1 MSFLAD
7 VKASF
12 YEGGRISKV
21 NADFT
26 NAIGTFEDTAV
37 MDRTELLKR
46 ARWLHE
52 NNPIISNI
60 DETLKNNVIGNGIK
74 LKSLVADKRI
84 ADEIESKYRARMENP
99 NAYSL
104 NGRLS
109 GVMAERVI
117 FGARMMDGESIVN
130 YVLTKDKENPLKI
143 QILEASNFDNS
154 KIGDYIYSG
163 VEVDKNTG
171 KTKKLHFVDEF
182 YNEFS
187 LDAKNTLHIMNV
199 ENRASQVRGV
209 SEYKQVILDLKN
221 FMAYNTALI
230 QNARVRANLPY
241 YVTSENPTGNAR
253 GNATAIEENRQLQM
267 INGLMVHYLNKGEEL
282 KQLDPKVTGDNHKD
296 FLMMVIRLIASGR
309 KISYELAFR
318 DYSQVNFASSRA
330 SLIQDN
336 KRFDYEQLQHITS
349 FKNPDFEKWLDAMVM
364 SGNMKTIKPSHYFS
378 NKAEYLKKSW
388 IPPAREW
395 VDPLKDISAIKEKL
409 YLGMT
414 TLTREVGKQGL
425 DIEDIIK
432 EKQSEK
438 KLFEDAGL
446 EYINTTSSLSADL
459 LNAIKEDNNDK

>member
-1 MSFLAD
+1 MSLIYD
-7 VKASF
+7 IKASF
-12 YEGGRISKV
+12 YEGGKISKV

-26 NAIGTFEDTAV
+26 NAVGTFEDTATF
-37 MDRTELLKR
+37 DRMEMIKR

-74 LKSLVADKRI
+74 LKSLVTDKRI
-84 ADEIESKYRARMENP
+84 ADEIELKYRARMESP
-99 NAYSL
+99 DAYSL

-109 GVMAERVI
+109 GISAERTI

-130 YVLTKDKENPLKI
+130 YVLTKDRNSPLKT
-143 QILEASNFDNS
+143 QILEASNFDTS
-154 KIGDYIYSG
+154 KVGDYIYSG
-163 VEVDKNTG
+163 VEVNKDTG

-187 LDAKNTLHIMNV
+187 LDAKNTLHIMNI

-241 YVTSENPTGNAR
+241 YVTADNPTGAAR
-253 GNATAIEENRQLQM
+253 GNSTSSEPNQQLQM
-267 INGLMVHYLNKGEEL
+267 INGLMVHYLNKGEDL
-282 KQLDPKVTGDNHKD
+282 KQLDPKVAGDNHKD

-309 KISYELAFR
+309 KLSYELAFR

-336 KRFDYEQLQHITS
+336 KRFDYEQLQHIIT
-349 FKNPDFEKWLDAMVM
+349 FKNPDFEKWLEAMVL
-364 SGNMKTIKPSHYFS
+364 SGNMQTITPAQYYA
-378 NKAEYLKKSW
+378 NKSEYLKKSW

-432 EKQSEK
+432 EKQQEK

-446 EYINTTSSLSADL
+446 EYIDTDSSLSADL
-459 LNAIKEDNNDK
+459 LNVIKEENNDK

>member
-1 MSFLAD
+1 MSLLQD
-7 VKASF
+7 IRTSF
-12 YEGGRISKV
+12 YEGGKISKV

-26 NAIGTFEDTAV
+26 NAIGTFEDTALG
-37 MDRTELLKR
+37 DRLEMLKR

-60 DETLKNNVIGNGIK
+60 DETIKNNVIGNGIK
-74 LKSLVADKRI
+74 LKSLVADKKI
-84 ADEIESKYRARMENP
+84 ADEIELKYRERIESQ

-104 NGRLS
+104 NARLS
-109 GVMAERVI
+109 GVAAERVI
-117 FGARMMDGESIVN
+117 LGARMMDGESIVN
-130 YVLTKDKENPLKI
+130 YVLTKDKRNPLKI
-143 QILEASNFDNS
+143 QIIEASSFDNS

-163 VEVDKNTG
+163 VEVDKDTG

-187 LDAKNTLHIMNV
+187 LDAKNTLHVMNI
-199 ENRASQVRGV
+199 ENRASQARGV
-209 SEYKQVILDLKN
+209 SEYKQIILDLKN

-241 YVTSENPTGNAR
+241 YVTVDNPSGTAR
-253 GNATAIEENRQLQM
+253 GNATSTEPDRQLQM

-282 KQLDPKVTGDNHKD
+282 KQLDPKVAGDNHKD
-296 FLMMVIRLIASGR
+296 FLMMVIRLIAAGR
-309 KISYELAFR
+309 KVSYELAFR

-336 KRFDYEQLQHITS
+336 KRFDYEQLLHILT

-364 SGNMKTIKPSHYFS
+364 SGNIKSIKPSHYFT
-378 NKAEYLKKSW
+378 NKTEYLKKSW

-409 YLGMT
+409 LLGMT

-432 EKQSEK
+432 EKQQEK
-438 KLFEDAGL
+438 QLFEKAGL
-446 EYINTTSSLSADL
+446 EYINTNSSLTAKL
-459 LNAIKEDNNDK
+459 LNAIKEEK